1 LNNQKQENENIIDQ
15 LTDSEKTNEKLEGEI
30 NRMLNVKGHVM
41 KNIDEIVKNLDNNTH
56 PRNIRQDLINIFQ
69 FILGNSE
76 DKQNLGKP
84 NNLNFFG
91 ENSQILDEE
100 RDIKNNKLKSAN
112 SNLSNRSS
120 YITQNYEKFKQSQE
134 ATKKNNENKLINQ
147 GKMLIYKNSLLQFS
161 K

>member
-1 LNNQKQENENIIDQ
+1 MNQQKQDNENIIDQ
-15 LTDSEKTNEKLEGEI
+15 LTDLEKTNEKLESEI
-30 NRMLNVKGHVM
+30 NRMINVKGHVI

-69 FILGNSE
+69 FILENSE
-76 DKQNLGKP
+76 DKQNLGKS
-84 NNLNFFG
+84 NNLNFLG
-91 ENSQILDEE
+91 ENSQNLDEE
-100 RDIKNNKLKSAN
+100 RDRKNNKLKPVN
-112 SNLSNRSS
+112 SNSSNRSS

-147 GKMLIYKNSLLQFS
+147 GKMIIYKYSLLQFP

>member
-1 LNNQKQENENIIDQ
+1 LNQQKQDNENIIDQ
-15 LTDSEKTNEKLEGEI
+15 LTDLEKTNEKLESEI
-30 NRMLNVKGHVM
+30 NRMINVKGHVI

-69 FILGNSE
+69 FILENSE
-76 DKQNLGKP
+76 DKQNLGKS
-84 NNLNFFG
+84 NNLNFLG
-91 ENSQILDEE
+91 ENSQNLDEE
-100 RDIKNNKLKSAN
+100 RDRKNNKLKPVN
-112 SNLSNRSS
+112 SNSSNRSS

-147 GKMLIYKNSLLQFS
+147 GKMIIYKYSLLQFP

>member
-1 LNNQKQENENIIDQ
+1 MNNQKQENENIIDQ